1 VAAGGSRLQT
11 MSEGFAPRFAIEAAF
26 LILLGVG
33 AGYADLR
40 NPVIVGLVA
49 GGWVVVALIELSVW
63 RSQARHSAEFVPLPA
78 TVDEGPEDAFADQP
92 DMSARDDEYPLR
104 AGAGDAPSEE
114 IEAYTRILD
123 GTEGESSAEPA
134 APPSLPPS

>member
-1 VAAGGSRLQT
+1 

-40 NPVIVGLVA
+40 TPVIVGLVA

-63 RSQARHSAEFVPLPA
+63 RSQTRQSAEFVPLPA
-78 TVDEGPEDAFADQP
+78 TVDEEPETAFDDQP
-92 DMSARDDEYPLR
+92 DMSALDDDYPLR
-104 AGAGDAPSEE
+104 AGAGDAVSEE

-123 GTEGESSAEPA
+123 GSESEASPEPA